1 MHHSIP
7 LHPVSFRPEIIAT
20 LLFIIRNGR
29 ILLIHKKRGIGAG
42 KINGPGGKF
51 EAGETALQCALR
63 ELKEELGIQAIDAV
77 ERGVLNFSFR
87 CGTTPETRCHVFTAH
102 DYIGEPIET
111 AEAVP
116 LWFSLDALPFELMW
130 ADDPLWFPHMLAGE
144 NFEGFFLF
152 EGERIITHEIR
163 VIPHASPC
171 RRLVAKNFCLRPRK
185 NLTE

>member
-1 MHHSIP
+1 MSPAIP
-7 LHPVSFRPEIIAT
+7 HTTETSPTQIIAT
-20 LLFIIRNGR
+20 LIFIIRDGR

-63 ELKEELGIQAIDAV
+63 ELREELGIQAVDPT
-77 ERGVLNFSFR
+77 ERGVLHFSFR

-111 AEAVP
+111 DEAVP
-116 LWFSLDALPFELMW
+116 LWFSLDALPFERMW
-130 ADDPLWFPHMLAGE
+130 ADDPLWFPHLLAGE

-163 VIPHASPC
+163 LIPNA
-171 RRLVAKNFCLRPRK
+171 RA
-185 NLTE
+185 